1 MAAQGYPGAYEKG
14 SVIRGLDLAG
24 GNSDDVKI
32 FHAGTKKGPGG
43 EILASGGRVL
53 DVTAMA
59 STIEHAQALAYADV
73 DTLDWP
79 ARFCRR
85 DIGWRALTHGCGA
98 TSQQLGAVR
107 RQGAGCEGHRRSYV
121 ARFNA
126 GIPDDLLPRPP

>member
-59 STIEHAQALAYADV
+59 STIEQAQALAYAAADKI
-73 DTLDWP
+73 DWP
-79 ARFCRR
+79 EGFCRR
-85 DIGWRALTHGCGA
+85 DIGWPALTRGSGTA
-98 TSQQLGAVR
+98 SKRLGAVV
-107 RQGAGCEGHRRSYV
+107 RQG
-121 ARFNA
+121 
-126 GIPDDLLPRPP
+126 

>member
-59 STIEHAQALAYADV
+59 STIEQAQALARSEEHTSELQSLMRISYAV
-73 DTLDWP
+73 
-79 ARFCRR
+79 FCLKKKNKR
-85 DIGWRALTHGCGA
+85 TKVTTKH
-98 TSQQLGAVR
+98 
-107 RQGAGCEGHRRSYV
+107 E
-121 ARFNA
+121 N
-126 GIPDDLLPRPP
+126 

>member
-59 STIEHAQALAYADV
+59 ESHISIHSWPESGYAAL
-73 DTLDWP
+73 
-79 ARFCRR
+79 
-85 DIGWRALTHGCGA
+85 DIFMCGA
-98 TSQQLGAVR
+98 AQPHRAVEVLRQRFRPAQVVVEEYR
-107 RQGAGCEGHRRSYV
+107 RGSG
-121 ARFNA
+121 
-126 GIPDDLLPRPP
+126 L